1 MSLTTPESQL
11 PNSLTPQESVEAAY
25 AAEMAEV
32 AGQVVRGLPSLI
44 ECDKELAPYL
54 FVNLRARLRDQ
65 NIRCIYLDG
74 RPREADDG
82 KLSRQD
88 GNLTVTVD
96 PCNGEVSV
104 KSEVAEAVTIEA
116 KREAAGYDDVGPGV
130 EGVRERARADLKK
143 DLDKKADRETE
154 RLQTQATEALE
165 KHLAEL
171 QPELSQVVNKIF
183 REALKEKAKQLG
195 TVTEIAEDAQTGSL
209 TIKIEV

>member
-1 MSLTTPESQL
+1 MSRAYRITVKESETRELRGSDEICTQLELLGVLPPESMGKL
-11 PNSLTPQESVEAAY
+11 LADELKA
-25 AAEMAEV
+25 
-32 AGQVVRGLPSLI
+32 RG
-44 ECDKELAPYL
+44 
-54 FVNLRARLRDQ
+54 FT
-65 NIRCIYLDG
+65 
-74 RPREADDG
+74 EADDG

-143 DLDKKADRETE
+143 DIDKKADRETE

-171 QPELSQVVNKIF
+171 QPELSQVVNKVT